1 MRFLLALP
9 LILALNV
16 SALAFDVPALEGPVM
31 DKAGLLSREVERE
44 LSEELLRFQSQ
55 GGAQIQILTLDT
67 IGDTP
72 IEQATLKIVEAW
84 QLGRGKADDGLLF
97 LISKAEKKMRIEV
110 GQGLEGVIPDVVAY
124 RLIDQVAR
132 PYFKGGDFDS
142 GVVAL
147 VTALLQQI
155 KPEYEGKLKP
165 AGAQWRPTK
174 NSLVV
179 IIFFLII
186 LINIFRGASGF
197 SGRRSG
203 LGGFGVGGL
212 GGGFGGRGGFGGG
225 GGGWSGGGGGF
236 SGGGASGGW

>member
-1 MRFLLALP
+1 MRIIFSLFLVLV
-9 LILALNV
+9 LNV
-16 SALAFDVPALEGPVM
+16 GAMAFEVPALEGPVM

-44 LSEELLRFQSQ
+44 LSDELLRFQSQ
-55 GGAQIQILTLDT
+55 GGAQIQVLTLDS

-84 QLGRGKADDGLLF
+84 QLGRGKADDGLLL
-97 LISKAEKKMRIEV
+97 LIAKAEKKMRIEV

-142 GVVAL
+142 GVVA
-147 VTALLQQI
+147 VIAAVLQQI

-165 AGAQWRPTK
+165 AGAKWRPTK
-174 NSLVV
+174 NSIVV

-186 LINIFRGASGF
+186 FINIFKSASGF

-203 LGGFGVGGL
+203 LGGFGAGGL
-212 GGGFGGRGGFGGG
+212 GGFGGRGGFGGG